1 MNLTNFLVVPFFL
14 FFSGLCGVFLN
25 RKNVLIIIMS
35 IELVFLSINFNFL
48 IASVFLDD
56 LIGQLMTLFVLTVA
70 AAESSIGLAI
80 FLTYYR
86 KKGSIAIEFVNILK
100 G

>member
-1 MNLTNFLVVPFFL
+1 MNLTNFLVVAFFL
-14 FFSGLCGVFLN
+14 FFSGLCGIFLN

-56 LIGQLMTLFVLTVA
+56 LIGQLVTLFVLTVA

-86 KKGSIAIEFVNILK
+86 KKGTIAVEFVNLLK

>member
-1 MNLTNFLVVPFFL
+1 MNLTNFLVVPFL
-14 FFSGLCGVFLN
+14 IFFSGLCGVFLN

-56 LIGQLMTLFVLTVA
+56 LVGQLMTLFVLTVA

-86 KKGSIAIEFVNILK
+86 KKGSIAIEFVTILK

>member
-1 MNLTNFLVVPFFL
+1 
-14 FFSGLCGVFLN
+14 
-25 RKNVLIIIMS
+25 MS

-80 FLTYYR
+80 FLTY
-86 KKGSIAIEFVNILK
+86 SDSS
-100 G
+100 

>member
-1 MNLTNFLVVPFFL
+1 
-14 FFSGLCGVFLN
+14 
-25 RKNVLIIIMS
+25 MS